1 MFLGTHTP
9 KLDEKGRFFLPA
21 KFRDE
26 LDDGLVITRGQD
38 RCLAIYPTET
48 FVEMTREIAKGSVSV
63 KKVRDYQRMLAAGA
77 SDTAPDKQGR
87 VMIPP
92 MLRRYAALNKEI
104 VVVGAITRVE
114 VWDATEWEKYSSSYP
129 HRGRPPPA
137 DALGQGGRQ
146 ARYRC
151 VRSFPQS
158 PLRRPTGPR

>member
-21 KFRDE
+21 KFREE
-26 LDDGLVITRGQD
+26 LDGGLVMTRGQD
-38 RCLAIYPTET
+38 RCLAIYPTAT

-77 SDTAPDKQGR
+77 SDSVPDKQGR

-92 MLRRYAALNKEI
+92 MLRRYAGLDKDI

-114 VWDATEWEKYSSSYP
+114 LWDAAEWERYSAEQESVF
-129 HRGRPPPA
+129 A
-137 DALGQGGRQ
+137 QMNEEVFAQD
-146 ARYRC
+146 
-151 VRSFPQS
+151 
-158 PLRRPTGPR
+158 

>member
-48 FVEMTREIAKGSVSV
+48 FVETTREIAKGSVSV

-77 SDTAPDKQGR
+77 SDTAADKQGR
-87 VMIPP
+87 VMVPP
-92 MLRRYAALNKEI
+92 MLRRYAGLGKEI
-104 VVVGAITRVE
+104 VIVGAITRIE
-114 VWDATEWEKYSSSYP
+114 IWDAARWEEYSTAQE
-129 HRGRPPPA
+129 A
-137 DALGQGGRQ
+137 DFAQMNEEVF
-146 ARYRC
+146 ADE
-151 VRSFPQS
+151 
-158 PLRRPTGPR
+158 

>member
-48 FVEMTREIAKGSVSV
+48 FVETTREIAKGSVSV

-77 SDTAPDKQGR
+77 SDTTPDKQGR
-87 VMIPP
+87 VMIPS
-92 MLRRYAALNKEI
+92 MLRRYAGLD
-104 VVVGAITRVE
+104 E
-114 VWDATEWEKYSSSYP
+114 VWDATEWEKYSEAQEEIF
-129 HRGRPPPA
+129 A
-137 DALGQGGRQ
+137 DMNEEVFAEQ
-146 ARYRC
+146 
-151 VRSFPQS
+151 
-158 PLRRPTGPR
+158 